1 MNKSKMMHRSAAAVL
16 AALMMAAAGTT
27 ALAAETPGL
36 SLGKDGAVAAGISL
50 LQPDSTY
57 YFPVQYTHP
66 DGRTVVLPA
75 SEAEALELE
84 VKEGTAL
91 ESAAVPHL
99 ERPVLCP
106 GGNRRGDPGRGHPR
120 GGTHPAVQP
129 PRGGGGAGCRGHS
142 RAAAG
147 QSLLGAGRGTSGGAA
162 VYAAL
167 HRAAADGAGPAQPL
181 ASGDLYRGG
190 VELYRHPH
198 RPGTRWISRRHRRA
212 SRR

>member
-36 SLGKDGAVAAGISL
+36 SLGQDGAVAAGISL

-91 ESAAVPHL
+91 ESAAV
-99 ERPVLCP
+99 RTWN
-106 GGNRRGDPGRGHPR
+106 GRR
-120 GGTHPAVQP
+120 
-129 PRGGGGAGCRGHS
+129 S
-142 RAAAG
+142 
-147 QSLLGAGRGTSGGAA
+147 
-162 VYAAL
+162 
-167 HRAAADGAGPAQPL
+167 
-181 ASGDLYRGG
+181 
-190 VELYRHPH
+190 
-198 RPGTRWISRRHRRA
+198 
-212 SRR
+212 